1 MQKKETWNTTKFRKC
16 IIEAV
21 NQETTIK
28 EVMEEYGLERKNKP
42 FPSNSQKNERQQENF
57 YSQNVIATSIQND
70 SVKINQ
76 KGKDK
81 SQN

>member
-1 MQKKETWNTTKFRKC
+1 
-16 IIEAV
+16 
-21 NQETTIK
+21 
-28 EVMEEYGLERKNKP
+28 MEEYGLERKNKP
-42 FPSNSQKNERQQENF
+42 FPSNSQKNQRQQENF